1 MEFPLANFLNHR
13 RASLW
18 AIIIA
23 EIYNRDIKNIYIKK
37 ECVKKVLRYIRLKYN
52 GEKKKWLDVSS
63 LDDWS
68 PNFPIERSRS
78 RHAGRKRKRHL
89 FCYIVRAIINVAWDS
104 RERKA
109 RIDLVVDRPRGSWSG
124 TVVRAVC
131 LAEIE
136 KPCIAMRD
144 LICNCQTTNVAVE
157 QRLHM
162 FLLTALFFSF
172 PLFVRR

>member
-1 MEFPLANFLNHR
+1 MGNHNC
-13 RASLW
+13 W
-18 AIIIA
+18 
-23 EIYNRDIKNIYIKK
+23 DIQPRHKKYIHKK
-37 ECVKKVLRYIRLKYN
+37 ECVKKALHYIRLKYN

-68 PNFPIERSRS
+68 PNFPVERSRS
-78 RHAGRKRKRHL
+78 RHAERKRKRHL
-89 FCYIVRAIINVAWDS
+89 FCYIVCAIINVTWES

-144 LICNCQTTNVAVE
+144 LICNCQTTRWNDVY
-157 QRLHM
+157 M

-172 PLFVRR
+172 SLFVQR